1 MAESLPADKDNGSD
15 VPLLD
20 EEEQASEFTM
30 AKYLF
35 STRKKVFARPICL
48 LCNRTPAPSVHC
60 W

>member
-35 STRKKVFARPICL
+35 STRKKVFAICL